1 MKSFLKTIAI
11 TAAIAVILTGCSK
24 EPSAVGIKLL
34 PAGEKFSAHETTYAA
49 FADTVFTGVAL
60 NGGGTNILVGNSA
73 TVECRAL
80 LRFDNTIPESL
91 ATVQIDSARLDL
103 TVNYSWNIPIPAPSA
118 TYDIEQ
124 VGTPWSSLTVT
135 ADSLSGL
142 SISPTASIPISV
154 TSQDSFN
161 VGNILSGQVDTSLM
175 RKWISISADTA
186 DTVTPRFF
194 SIALVT
200 HPGFTNVGIW
210 GFTGFGTSTPPSLT
224 LIYEK
229 NGVKD
234 SVILNSGEGT
244 FFALAKGPPAAAYL
258 DVQGGLALR
267 SKVRFSMK
275 PVSDSVN
282 KAIINNATMQLT
294 LNRSASL
301 LGVGSVDSVVAY
313 FSGSET
319 PPDSVIASYYAYGY
333 RQDTTSNIYVF
344 NVTTMAQLWLNSPSN
359 NFGVAVRSLGDNASV
374 DYHAF
379 YTVKDTAH
387 TPRILVTYTKR

>member
-1 MKSFLKTIAI
+1 
-11 TAAIAVILTGCSK
+11 
-24 EPSAVGIKLL
+24 
-34 PAGEKFSAHETTYAA
+34 
-49 FADTVFTGVAL
+49 
-60 NGGGTNILVGNSA
+60 
-73 TVECRAL
+73 
-80 LRFDNTIPESL
+80 
-91 ATVQIDSARLDL
+91 
-103 TVNYSWNIPIPAPSA
+103 
-118 TYDIEQ
+118 
-124 VGTPWSSLTVT
+124 
-135 ADSLSGL
+135 
-142 SISPTASIPISV
+142 
-154 TSQDSFN
+154 
-161 VGNILSGQVDTSLM
+161 
-175 RKWISISADTA
+175 
-186 DTVTPRFF
+186 
-194 SIALVT
+194 
-200 HPGFTNVGIW
+200 
-210 GFTGFGTSTPPSLT
+210 
-224 LIYEK
+224 
-229 NGVKD
+229 
-234 SVILNSGEGT
+234 
-244 FFALAKGPPAAAYL
+244 
-258 DVQGGLALR
+258 
-267 SKVRFSMK
+267 VRFSMK